1 MLTSGV
7 VRGRAFVDGRVREG
21 CRIRYEDGVVIEV
34 SYEPGAENEAGR
46 DTLIVPGFVDLHVH
60 GGDGAD
66 FLDESADA
74 VTRVATF
81 HARHGTTS
89 LVATTIS
96 AEPGLVSHAIRAIER
111 ERLTATPGCAE
122 ILGIHLEGPFLNP
135 ERCGAHATDDLR
147 LPSVA
152 LVASWLQ
159 LAKPRTWIMTIAPE
173 LEGATTLLGRY
184 RDEILFSVGHS
195 DATYTQV
202 LDAFDKGARHVTH
215 LYNAVKPFHH
225 REPGVLGALAV
236 SRDATAELVADGVH
250 VHPVA
255 LEIATKLLPG
265 RVALVT
271 DAIRATGLPDG
282 PSRLGSR
289 PIVVRDGI
297 ARTEDGA
304 LAGSTLTM
312 ARAVQNMVELA
323 GVPIEQVIPMAT
335 SVPAAIVGA
344 ASKGRISEGYD
355 ADLVVLSA
363 GFEVLK
369 VIARGHEIEM

>member
-1 MLTSGV
+1 MQNSGV

-34 SYEPGAENEAGR
+34 SFEHGAENDLGR

-66 FLDESADA
+66 VLDGSVDA
-74 VTRVATF
+74 VTRVAAF
-81 HARHGTTS
+81 HARHGTTG

-96 AEPGLVSHAIRAIER
+96 AEPDVVSSAIRAIER
-111 ERLTATPGCAE
+111 ERRAATPGCAE

-135 ERCGAHATDDLR
+135 ARCGAHARDTLR

-152 LVASWLQ
+152 LLASWMQ

-173 LEGATTLLGRY
+173 LEGAMTLLGRY
-184 RDEILFSVGHS
+184 RDEILFSVGHT
-195 DATYTQV
+195 DASYTQ
-202 LDAFDKGARHVTH
+202 LLEAFDKGARHVTH
-215 LYNAVKPFHH
+215 LYNAVRPFHH
-225 REPGVLGALAV
+225 RDPGVLGALAV

-271 DAIRATGLPDG
+271 DAIRAAGLPDG
-282 PSRLGSR
+282 PSKLGNR
-289 PIVVRDGI
+289 TIIVRDGI
-297 ARTEDGA
+297 ARTEDGT

-323 GVPIEQVIPMAT
+323 GLPIDQVIPMAT
-335 SVPAAIVGA
+335 SVPAGIIGA
-344 ASKGRISEGYD
+344 ASKGRICEGYD

-369 VIARGHEIEM
+369 VIARGHELDT